1 MEIIFFV
8 CAGKNEMNIHEYQAK
23 EILKSFGIPVPDGC
37 MVKSARQAEKAVNKF
52 GRLCVLKA
60 QIHAGGRGKAGGVKT
75 VQDAGQACDVAKELL
90 KKKLITIQTG
100 ACGLAVKR
108 ILVEETIDI
117 EKEFYLSIT
126 LDRRTSRYC
135 LIASAEG
142 GMDIEEVARVS
153 PEKIHT
159 LYIDP
164 FIGVCGYHARRIAMA
179 LELKGKL
186 IEDCIKLI
194 QNLYRLVL
202 EKDCSLVEINPLV
215 ISKDQR
221 LLAMDCKINFDDN
234 ALFRH
239 ADYEKMIDVS
249 QLDSLEL
256 QAKKYDLA
264 YIKLSGNIGCMVNG
278 AGLAMATL
286 DVLNEC
292 GGTPANFLD
301 VGGGASRGKVAEAF
315 KIILKDRNVKGI
327 FVNIFGG
334 IMRCDI
340 IAQGI
345 IDATTDISCNLPIVV
360 RMDGSRLSEG
370 KSLLSQSGLNVETV
384 DNLGDGVAKI
394 VQRVNKKR
402 KVSTN

>member
-1 MEIIFFV
+1 
-8 CAGKNEMNIHEYQAK
+8 MNIHEYQAK
-23 EILKSFGIPVPDGC
+23 EILKSFGIPVPNGC
-37 MVKSARQAEKAVNKF
+37 MVKSVRQAEKTVEKF
-52 GRLCVLKA
+52 GCLCVLKA
-60 QIHAGGRGKAGGVKT
+60 QIYAGGRGKAGGVRT

-90 KKKLITIQTG
+90 KKRLVTIQTG
-100 ACGLAVKR
+100 ARGLAVKR

-142 GMDIEEVARVS
+142 GIDIEEVARTS

-164 FIGVCGYHARRIAMA
+164 FIGIKSYHARHIAAA
-179 LELKGKL
+179 LGLKGKL
-186 IEDCIKLI
+186 IEDCINLI
-194 QNLYRLVL
+194 QNLYKLLL
-202 EKDCSLVEINPLV
+202 EKDCSLVEVNPLV

-221 LLAMDCKINFDDN
+221 LIAMDCKINFDDN
-234 ALFRH
+234 AFFRH
-239 ADYEKMIDVS
+239 PDYEKMIDVS
-249 QLDSLEL
+249 QLDPLEI

-264 YIKLSGNIGCMVNG
+264 YIKLNGNIGCMVNG

-286 DVLNEC
+286 DVLKEY
-292 GGTPANFLD
+292 GGEPANFLD
-301 VGGGASRGKVAEAF
+301 VGGGASREKVAEAF
-315 KIILKDRNVKGI
+315 KIILKDKKVKGI

-340 IAQGI
+340 ISQGI

-360 RMDGSRLSEG
+360 RMDGSRLTEG

-394 VQRVNKKR
+394 VQRMSKKR
-402 KVSTN
+402 KIIAN

>member
-1 MEIIFFV
+1 
-8 CAGKNEMNIHEYQAK
+8 MNIHEYQAK
-23 EILKSFGIPVPDGC
+23 EILKSFGIPVPNGC
-37 MVKSARQAEKAVNKF
+37 MVKSVRQAEKAANKL
-52 GRLCVLKA
+52 GCLCVLKA

-75 VQDAGQACDVAKELL
+75 VQDAGQACDAAKGLL
-90 KKKLITIQTG
+90 KKRLVTIQTG
-100 ACGLAVKR
+100 AHGLAVKC

-126 LDRRTSRYC
+126 LDRRTSSYC

-142 GMDIEEVARVS
+142 GMDIEEVARTS

-164 FIGVCGYHARRIAMA
+164 FIGIRSYHARRIALA
-179 LELKGKL
+179 LGLKGKL

-194 QNLYRLVL
+194 QNLYKLLL
-202 EKDCSLVEINPLV
+202 EKDCSLLEINPLV

-221 LLAMDCKINFDDN
+221 LIAMDCKINFDDN

-239 ADYEKMIDVS
+239 PDYEKMTDIS
-249 QLDSLEL
+249 QLDPLEI

-264 YIKLSGNIGCMVNG
+264 YIKLDGNIGCMVNG

-286 DVLNEC
+286 DVLKEY
-292 GGTPANFLD
+292 GGEPANFLD
-301 VGGGASRGKVAEAF
+301 VGGGASREKVAGAF
-315 KIILKDRNVKGI
+315 KIILKDKKVKGI

-345 IDATTDISCNLPIVV
+345 IDATKEMTCTLPIVV
-360 RMDGSRLSEG
+360 RMDGSYLAEG
-370 KSLLSQSGLNVETV
+370 IGLLSQSGLNLETV
-384 DNLGDGVAKI
+384 DNLKDGVAKI
-394 VQRVNKKR
+394 VQKMSKKA
-402 KVSTN
+402 KVIAN